1 MSGKTSKIKLWSSVA
16 VLSLLFIL
24 AGTWQVHH
32 VASAKEDNTYEE
44 LKLFAS
50 VLDLVQ
56 RNYVE
61 EVDTKKVMYGAI
73 QGMLSSLDPH
83 SSFMKPEDFK
93 ELQVETKGS
102 FSGIGIE
109 ISLKDGVL
117 TVVSPIEDTPAY
129 KAGLKA
135 NDKIVKINGKT
146 TKDMTLI
153 DAVKVLRG
161 KKGTDVEVTI
171 YREGWT
177 EYKDFTITRD
187 VIPLRSVRAMM
198 LEDGYGYARV
208 TNFQNKTSDDLELAL
223 ERMEGKKGLKG
234 LVLDLRNNPGGLLDQ
249 AVKVSDLFID
259 KGLIVYTDGRISQ
272 QNMKFEATENGKKRD
287 YPVVVLVNEGSASAS
302 EIVAGALQ
310 DHKRALVV
318 GMQTFGKGSV
328 QTIIPIDD
336 GAAVRLTT
344 ARYYTPSGR
353 SIQAK
358 GITPDIKVDFEAP
371 SDKKDDKKK
380 GFHFIKEKD
389 LKGHLENDT
398 EKADK
403 ASETK
408 KQKNSKKQKKSSEK
422 ISSKARPSDGFIHD
436 PEEVKR
442 RIEKDNQL
450 REALRILKAVS
461 IFSNMQNNKNLKVA
475 SDT

>member
-1 MSGKTSKIKLWSSVA
+1 MSRKISKIKLVTGI
-16 VLSLLFIL
+16 VLLSFLFVF
-24 AGTWQVHH
+24 AGMWQAQH
-32 VASAKEDNTYEE
+32 VASAKEDNTYDQ
-44 LKLFAS
+44 LKVFAS
-50 VLDLVQ
+50 VLDLIQ

-61 EVDTKKVMYGAI
+61 EVDTKKVIYGAI

-93 ELQVETKGS
+93 ELQIETKGS

-109 ISLKDGVL
+109 ISIKDGVL
-117 TVVSPIEDTPAY
+117 TVVSPIEGTPAY
-129 KAGLKA
+129 RVGLKA

-146 TKDMTLI
+146 TKDMSLL

-187 VIPLRSVRAMM
+187 VIPLISIRAMM
-198 LEDGYGYARV
+198 LEDGYGYVRI
-208 TNFQNKTSDDLELAL
+208 TNFQNKTSDDLEKAL
-223 ERMEGKKGLKG
+223 ERLEGKQGLKG

-259 KGLIVYTDGRISQ
+259 KGLIVYTDGRIRQ
-272 QNMKFEATENGKKRD
+272 QNMKFEATPNDPPRN
-287 YPVVVLVNEGSASAS
+287 YPIVVLVNEGSASAS

-310 DHKRALVV
+310 DHKRAIVA

-328 QTIIPIDD
+328 QTIIPIED

-358 GITPDIKVDFEAP
+358 GITPDITVEFETP
-371 SDKKDDKKK
+371 SEKDEKKK
-380 GFHFIKEKD
+380 KEFHFIKEKD
-389 LKGHLENDT
+389 LEGHLENDT
-398 EKADK
+398 EKKDGSSKKKKGKK
-403 ASETK
+403 ASRHV
-408 KQKNSKKQKKSSEK
+408 SKVRK
-422 ISSKARPSDGFIHD
+422 SDGFIDD
-436 PEEVKR
+436 PEEVQKR
-442 RIEKDNQL
+442 LEQDNQL

-461 IFSNMQNNKNLKVA
+461 IFSEMQKDGNIRMA
-475 SDT
+475 SGN

>member
-1 MSGKTSKIKLWSSVA
+1 MSRKISKIKLVTGI
-16 VLSLLFIL
+16 VLLSFLFVF
-24 AGTWQVHH
+24 AGMWQAQH
-32 VASAKEDNTYEE
+32 VASAKEDNTYDQ
-44 LKLFAS
+44 LKVFAS
-50 VLDLVQ
+50 VLDLIQ

-61 EVDTKKVMYGAI
+61 EVDTKKVIYGAI

-93 ELQVETKGS
+93 ELQIETKGS

-109 ISLKDGVL
+109 ISIKDGVL
-117 TVVSPIEDTPAY
+117 TVVSPIEGTPAY
-129 KAGLKA
+129 RVGLKA

-146 TKDMTLI
+146 TKDMSLL

-187 VIPLRSVRAMM
+187 VIPLISIRAMM
-198 LEDGYGYARV
+198 LEDGYGYVRI
-208 TNFQNKTSDDLELAL
+208 TNFQNKTSDDLEKAL
-223 ERMEGKKGLKG
+223 ERLEGKQGLKG

-259 KGLIVYTDGRISQ
+259 KGLIVYTDGRIRQ
-272 QNMKFEATENGKKRD
+272 QNMKFEATPNDPPRN
-287 YPVVVLVNEGSASAS
+287 YPIVVLVNEGSASAS

-310 DHKRALVV
+310 DHKRAIVA

-328 QTIIPIDD
+328 QTIIPIED

-358 GITPDIKVDFEAP
+358 GITPDIKVEFETP
-371 SDKKDDKKK
+371 SEKDEKKK
-380 GFHFIKEKD
+380 KEFHFIKEKD
-389 LKGHLENDT
+389 LEGHLENDT
-398 EKADK
+398 EKKDGSSKKKKGKK
-403 ASETK
+403 ASRHV
-408 KQKNSKKQKKSSEK
+408 SKVRK
-422 ISSKARPSDGFIHD
+422 SDGFIDD
-436 PEEVKR
+436 PEEVQKR
-442 RIEKDNQL
+442 LEQDNQL

-461 IFSNMQNNKNLKVA
+461 IFSEMQKDGNIRMA
-475 SDT
+475 SGN